1 MRVDFYKSKTY
12 FCLMGIVLKD
22 KRLLVIGQVW
32 PESKSSAAGRRMLQ
46 LLQFF
51 KECGL
56 ELYFCSTAHK
66 SEYSD
71 DLSPLGVHEVSI
83 WLNDSRSDEVL
94 KTVNPDIVLFDRFM
108 IEEQF
113 GWRVSEQ
120 CPKAMLLLDT
130 EDLHFLRYARQEM
143 VKKESALLEEY
154 LYSDRAKRELA
165 SIMRCDLT
173 LLISEYEQ
181 ELLEKHF
188 KVPIELLLFVPF
200 LENKITEEDQL
211 NWREFEE
218 REGFVFIGNFIHE
231 PNWQTVLQLKN
242 KVWPLVRAQLPLAR
256 MHIYGAYPSEKVF
269 QLHNEKQGFLVHGR
283 AEDALEVIGAARV
296 MLAPISFGAGLK
308 GKFIDAMK
316 VGTPS
321 VTTSIGAEAMAMEL
335 EWGGFIEDD
344 IFELVEKAVLLY
356 GNEEIWKKKQQCGIE
371 LLNNLYASVIH
382 WERFQQKVEAV
393 FTALEKHRQSYFLG
407 QVMKHSYLQ
416 NTKYMALWIE
426 EKNKK

>member
-1 MRVDFYKSKTY
+1 
-12 FCLMGIVLKD
+12 MGIVLKG

-71 DLSPLGVHEVSI
+71 DLTLFGVHEVDI

-94 KTVNPDIVLFDRFM
+94 KTVSPDIVLFDRFM
-108 IEEQF
+108 MEEQF
-113 GWRVSEQ
+113 GWRVTEQ
-120 CPKAMLLLDT
+120 CPNAMTLLDT

-143 VKKESALLEEY
+143 VKKEGKSLEEY
-154 LYSDRAKRELA
+154 LYSDRTKRELA

-173 LLISEYEQ
+173 LLISEYEH

-188 KVPIELLLFVPF
+188 KVPKELLLFVPF
-200 LENKITEEDQL
+200 LEEAITGEVER
-211 NWREFEE
+211 NWKNFEE

-231 PNWQTVLQLKN
+231 PNWQTVLRIKN
-242 KVWPLVRAQLPLAR
+242 EVWPLLRKELPKVN

-308 GKFIDAMK
+308 GKFIDAMR

-321 VTTSIGAEAMAMEL
+321 VTTSIGAEAMAKEL
-335 EWGGFIEDD
+335 EWGGYIEND
-344 IFELVEKAVLLY
+344 ISELVKKAVLLY
-356 GNEEIWKKKQQCGIE
+356 ENEEIWRKKKQCGMK
-371 LLNNLYASVIH
+371 LLNNGYASVIH

-393 FTALEKHRQSYFLG
+393 FTALEKHRQSCFLG

-416 NTKYMALWIE
+416 STKYMALWIE
-426 EKNKK
+426 AKNKK

>member
-1 MRVDFYKSKTY
+1 
-12 FCLMGIVLKD
+12 MGIVLKG

-71 DLSPLGVHEVSI
+71 DLTLFGVHEVDI

-94 KTVNPDIVLFDRFM
+94 KTVSPDIVLFDRFM
-108 IEEQF
+108 MEEQF
-113 GWRVSEQ
+113 GWRVTEQ
-120 CPKAMLLLDT
+120 CPNAMTLLDT

-143 VKKESALLEEY
+143 VKKEGKSLEEY
-154 LYSDRAKRELA
+154 LYSDRTKRELA

-188 KVPIELLLFVPF
+188 KVPTELLLFVPF
-200 LENKITEEDQL
+200 LEEAITGEVER
-211 NWREFEE
+211 NWKNFEE

-231 PNWQTVLQLKN
+231 PNWQTVLRIKN
-242 KVWPLVRAQLPLAR
+242 EVWPLLKKELPKVN

-283 AEDALEVIGAARV
+283 AEDALEVIGSARV

-308 GKFIDAMK
+308 GKFIDAMR

-321 VTTSIGAEAMAMEL
+321 VTTSIGAEAMAKEL
-335 EWGGFIEDD
+335 EWGGYIEND
-344 IFELVEKAVLLY
+344 ISELVKKAVLLY
-356 GNEEIWKKKQQCGIE
+356 ENEEIWRKKQQCGMK
-371 LLNNLYASVIH
+371 LLNNGYASVIH

-393 FTALEKHRQSYFLG
+393 FTALEKHRQSCFLG

-416 NTKYMALWIE
+416 STKYMALWIE
-426 EKNKK
+426 AKNKK